1 VEPSLTVGLL
11 TNFNLIYPEIE
22 SFPSKQDEYCLLN
35 FAIQTA
41 REAGHLLAER
51 FGRALQVTNKSE
63 LDLVT
68 ESDLASERLI
78 IERIKT
84 YHPRHAI
91 LAEESG
97 VSATAERDQG
107 SEWRWIID
115 PLDGTTNYAH
125 GYPCFCVSIGLEHEG
140 KMEVGVIYDPMRD
153 ELFTAERGAGA
164 SLNGRR
170 IQVSPRT
177 NLSSALLCTGFPYD
191 VRERS
196 EFARHFAN
204 FIMNAQGVRRDGAAA
219 LDLAYVACGRFD
231 GFWEEG
237 LKPWDVAAGTLMVEE
252 AGGRVSN
259 YAGEPLSIY
268 KPPIVASNGLLH
280 EEMMRVL
287 AA

>member
-1 VEPSLTVGLL
+1 
-11 TNFNLIYPEIE
+11 
-22 SFPSKQDEYCLLN
+22 LLN

-41 REAGHLLAER
+41 RDAGRLLAER
-51 FGRALQVTNKSE
+51 FGRTLQVTNKSE

-78 IERIKT
+78 IDRIKT
-84 YHPRHAI
+84 YYPRHAI

-97 VSATAERDQG
+97 ASTPEDRETE
-107 SEWRWIID
+107 SEWLWIID

-125 GYPCFCVSIGLEHEG
+125 GYPCFCVSMGLQHKG
-140 KMEVGVIYDPMRD
+140 RMEVGVIYDPMRD
-153 ELFTAERGAGA
+153 EMFTAERGVGA

-170 IQVSPRT
+170 IQVSATPG
-177 NLSSALLCTGFPYD
+177 LGGALLCTGFPYD

-237 LKPWDVAAGTLMVEE
+237 LKPWDVAAGALLVEE

-268 KPPIVASNGLLH
+268 VPPIVASNGLLH
-280 EEMMRVL
+280 EQMMHVL
-287 AA
+287 SV